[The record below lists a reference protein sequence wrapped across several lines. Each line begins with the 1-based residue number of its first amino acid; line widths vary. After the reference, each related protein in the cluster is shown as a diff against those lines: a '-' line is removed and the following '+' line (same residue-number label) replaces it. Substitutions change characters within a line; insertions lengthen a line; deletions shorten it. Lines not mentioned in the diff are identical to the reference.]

1 MDVNEIEIQAM
12 KEIVDVAVGI
22 PLYTYEMQQNAPRP
36 SGEYAA
42 IKCTSSFN
50 PGFDETRLVTIGGV
64 EKFRTRGVRLLTFLI
79 MFSREGQEYIDFDN
93 SFYRPDVNAIL
104 RKHKFCAMGKEALS
118 LASIAMETNWEVR
131 QGVRMQ
137 FNVLREQISD
147 IGTMQFA
154 NVGGEFIDGDKI
166 ITVKGF

>member
-22 PLYTYEMQQNAPRP
+22 PLFTYEMQENAPRP
-36 SGEYAA
+36 TGPYAA

-50 PGFDETRLVTIGGV
+50 PGFDETRVVNIGGV
-64 EKFRTRGVRLLTFLI
+64 EKFRTRGVRLLTFMIL
-79 MFSREGQEYIDFDN
+79 FSREGQEYIDFDN

-131 QGVRMQ
+131 HGVRMQ